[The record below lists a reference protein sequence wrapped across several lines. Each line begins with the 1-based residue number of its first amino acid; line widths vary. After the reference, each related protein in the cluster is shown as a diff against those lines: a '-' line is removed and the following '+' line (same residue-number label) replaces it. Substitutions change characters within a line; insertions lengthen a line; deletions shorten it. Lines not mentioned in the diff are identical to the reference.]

1 MQASAQIH
9 YRESRGMS
17 RYVLSNSDLTRQIIA
32 SASRPVEILQTSRSI
47 REGLQPCSELYE
59 QWHRSGCPSHPSGA
73 EVACLN
79 AIGGIHSQWCQGMF
93 DVYAVADMKLTTNV
107 GARSVASRIAQ
118 YLERPSRVAI
128 TIGAGPTVVKI
139 QHEPQSTPT
148 LTVLEDGWRRRGAP
162 CTLPQA
168 AALLEQLLT
177 RTGAIDLPCPAGT
190 SAPRSVNMTRRIVV
204 TVTVAEH
211 ARNQVVL
218 TATRK

>member
-1 MQASAQIH
+1 
-9 YRESRGMS
+9 MS
-17 RYVLSNSDLTRQIIA
+17 RQHVLSNSDLTRQIIA
-32 SASRPVEILQTSRSI
+32 SASRPVELLQTSRSI

-59 QWHRSGCPSHPSGA
+59 QWHLSGCPSHPSGA

-79 AIGGIHSQWCQGMF
+79 AIGGIHSQWCQGTF
-93 DVYAVADMKLTTNV
+93 DVHVDDKLSTNV
-107 GARSVASRIAQ
+107 GAMSVANRVAK
-118 YLERPSRVAI
+118 YLEQPSSVAI

-148 LTVLEDGWRRRGAP
+148 LTVIEDGWRRRGVP
-162 CTLPQA
+162 CSLPQA
-168 AALLEQLLT
+168 AALLQQLLT

-190 SAPRSVNMTRRIVV
+190 STPGSVNMTRRIVV